1 VRFERLEFKG
11 AVTVDD
17 TGTITGL
24 AWPFGSPDRVG
35 DVITKGAFGSIRLPV
50 PMLFGHDPNDPV
62 GTWNEAVET
71 EAGLEVK
78 GRLLVGELARA
89 DEVRALVRSGAV
101 GGLSI
106 GFSTKAATP
115 RQGARGRTIT
125 ALDLV
130 EISLVTVPSH
140 PGARVRSA
148 KSGAAAIQLAEAI
161 NRAALALRK

>member
-1 VRFERLEFKG
+1 MNRLEIKT
-11 AVTVDD
+11 ALDITEA
-17 TGTITGL
+17 GTITGL

-35 DVITKGAFGSIRLPV
+35 DIIEKGAFTGVSLPV

-62 GTWNEAVET
+62 GIWNEATET
-71 EAGLEVK
+71 DQGLEVR
-78 GRLLVGELARA
+78 GTLLVGQVARA
-89 DEVRALVRSGAV
+89 DEVRALVQSGAV

-115 RQGARGRTIT
+115 RTGTRGRTIT

-130 EISLVTVPSH
+130 EISLVTIPCH

-148 KSGAAAIQLAEAI
+148 KTGAAAIKLAEAI
-161 NRAALALRK
+161 QRATAALRSQ